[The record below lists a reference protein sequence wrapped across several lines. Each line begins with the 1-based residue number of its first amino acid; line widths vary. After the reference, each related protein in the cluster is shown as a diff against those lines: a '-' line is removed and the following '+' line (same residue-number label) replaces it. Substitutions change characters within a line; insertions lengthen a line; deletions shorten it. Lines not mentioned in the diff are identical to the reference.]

1 MCGIVGIVDAGGAS
15 FPLYY
20 ALYAL
25 QHRGQESAGIS
36 TFDRHLLY
44 KQKGQGLVSEIFNEE
59 ILRSLTGTTGIGHV
73 RYPTTGSKIPENI
86 QPFNF
91 TFRGQKVAIAHNGNL
106 VNAQCLREEFEARGQ
121 IFCTTSDT
129 EVIGN
134 IIADEFRKSE
144 DVLEAVQMCM
154 QKLKGSYS
162 VVMMVDDEIWAFR
175 DPLGIRPLCLGKTDH
190 GHVVCSESVAVDAL
204 AGTFLRDVRP
214 GELVHLTSEGIES
227 LMVAEAS
234 HRAHCIFEYVYFARA
249 DSVIDGRLVYDV
261 RRRIGKA
268 LYEEAPIPADQVS
281 PVPDSGTAHAAG
293 YAEASG
299 IRFLESL
306 MKNRY
311 MGRTFIMPTQKDRE
325 AAVRMKLNPIR
336 GHLKDRSVVLID
348 DSIVRGTTSR
358 RIINIIRE
366 AGVREVHMRIGSPA
380 IKAPCYLG
388 VDMPTRAELI
398 ASDLENE
405 EVRSSI
411 GATSLHHITLD
422 ALIEAVGM
430 PREDLCIGCL
440 TGEYPLPIGNECCC
454 PRTMRCVAR
463 TYQSGL
469 ETFAKEASPVE
480 TPASDAPQKD

>member
-36 TFDRHLLY
+36 TFDGHLLY

-106 VNAQCLREEFEARGQ
+106 VNAQCLREEFEERGQ

-144 DVLEAVQMCM
+144 DVLEAVQICM

-162 VVMMVDDEIWAFR
+162 VVMMVDNEIWAFR

-214 GELVHLTSEGIES
+214 GELVRLTSGFSGLDLLWASS
-227 LMVAEAS
+227 LELS
-234 HRAHCIFEYVYFARA
+234 NKSS
-249 DSVIDGRLVYDV
+249 SV
-261 RRRIGKA
+261 KA
-268 LYEEAPIPADQVS
+268 LKLLSSSDQAFALNENITANPYEVNGLASNENKERSTLDLGYVLSGKFKSFYTDKES
-281 PVPDSGTAHAAG
+281 PENRMIVIGDSDF
-293 YAEASG
+293 ASDV
-299 IRFLESL
+299 IRYSDSPFNIIFLE
-306 MKNRY
+306 N
-311 MGRTFIMPTQKDRE
+311 
-325 AAVRMKLNPIR
+325 AVEWLA
-336 GHLKDRSVVLID
+336 ID
-348 DSIVRGTTSR
+348 DSLLTIKTRDKREMRLNKIQVPEKKVKA
-358 RIINIIRE
+358 ILFVYLINIIL
-366 AGVREVHMRIGSPA
+366 VPA
-380 IKAPCYLG
+380 A
-388 VDMPTRAELI
+388 VI
-398 ASDLENE
+398 AFGII
-405 EVRSSI
+405 RFI
-411 GATSLHHITLD
+411 
-422 ALIEAVGM
+422 
-430 PREDLCIGCL
+430 R
-440 TGEYPLPIGNECCC
+440 
-454 PRTMRCVAR
+454 RKR
-463 TYQSGL
+463 
-469 ETFAKEASPVE
+469 KES
-480 TPASDAPQKD
+480 